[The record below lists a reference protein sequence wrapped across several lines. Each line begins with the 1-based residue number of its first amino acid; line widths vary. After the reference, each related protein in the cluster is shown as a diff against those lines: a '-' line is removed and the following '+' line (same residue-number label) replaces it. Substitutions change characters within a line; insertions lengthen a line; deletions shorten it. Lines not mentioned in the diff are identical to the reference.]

1 MSAADLWR
9 LALGTIQGLGA
20 VAAFLLA
27 LMVGFCVLLTLTK
40 FRPTRNSLTIKSLN
54 ERVGGTTVYLP
65 PNVPRG
71 PSDQLGGSKP
81 VA

>member
-1 MSAADLWR
+1 VSAAELWR
-9 LALGTIQGLGA
+9 LVLGTIQGLGA
-20 VAAFLLA
+20 VSAFLLV

-40 FRPTRNSLTIKSLN
+40 FRSTRHSLTIKSLN
-54 ERVGGTTVYLP
+54 ERVGEPTVYLP

-71 PSDQLGGSKP
+71 PSDQLGGSRP